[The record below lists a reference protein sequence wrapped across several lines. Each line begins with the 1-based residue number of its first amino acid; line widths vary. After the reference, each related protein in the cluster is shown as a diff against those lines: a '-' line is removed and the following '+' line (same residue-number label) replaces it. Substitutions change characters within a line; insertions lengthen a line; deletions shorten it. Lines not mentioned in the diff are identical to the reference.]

1 MHDLHVADQV
11 FRLVLAEAKKNQV
24 KKIAQIYIELGS
36 VLEHGATIAPE
47 NLKFN
52 IEMLSQ
58 GTLAQGAKVIID
70 NMDGSSWKLVSISGE

>member
-11 FRLVLAEAKKNQV
+11 FRLVLAEAEKNQF
-24 KKIAQIYIELGS
+24 KKIAQINIELGS
-36 VLEHGATIAPE
+36 VLEHRATIVPE

-58 GTLAQGAKVIID
+58 GTLAQGAKVVID
-70 NMDGSSWKLVSISGE
+70 NMDGSSWKLVSIRGE

>member
-11 FRLVLAEAKKNQV
+11 FRLVLAEAEKNQF
-24 KKIAQIYIELGS
+24 KKIAQINIELGS
-36 VLEHGATIAPE
+36 VLEHRATIVPE